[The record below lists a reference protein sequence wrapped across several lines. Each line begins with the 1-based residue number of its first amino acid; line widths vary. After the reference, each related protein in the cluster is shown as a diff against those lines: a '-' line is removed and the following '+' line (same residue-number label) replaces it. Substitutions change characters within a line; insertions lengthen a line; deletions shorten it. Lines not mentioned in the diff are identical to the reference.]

1 MTMKRAGSGPSLS
14 HPELAESFPI
24 LFEIRGRVV
33 VDFVLFQ
40 EGVDLHS
47 RFEAKQP
54 PKLRCGK
61 CVRPVCF
68 ERRLSSAARGRSFHL
83 DSSPW
88 AMSSGSSNVICIA
101 SGP

>member
-1 MTMKRAGSGPSLS
+1 MKTRCSSAFICVHLRLIVSATMTMKRAGSGPSLS
-14 HPELAESFPI
+14 HPELTESFPI

-40 EGVDLHS
+40 EGVHLHS

-54 PKLRCGK
+54 PKLRGGK

-68 ERRLSSAARGRSFHL
+68 EGQALQRGARQAR
-83 DSSPW
+83 
-88 AMSSGSSNVICIA
+88 
-101 SGP
+101 